1 MNPKNAHRSSAIV
14 LYNFSSSS
22 SSSFLFLFGS
32 SFSSALTAA
41 VLLLHAP
48 I

>member
-14 LYNFSSSS
+14 LYNFSSSF
-22 SSSFLFLFGS
+22 SSFLFLFGS

-41 VLLLHAP
+41 LLLLHAP